1 MKPKNIIASVILLAT
16 TSLLVNCQ
24 IRIESDTNSNDR
36 YFIVDGLL
44 SRKRIVG
51 SEATCTTTIRDL
63 KTFENIRI
71 DGCADMEFQQ
81 SADGKTE
88 VTVIV
93 AENLADLAEITS
105 EHSTL
110 RVGYAEKYNKIGICN
125 SRLKIIVSNPQLSCV
140 LINGSGDIQ
149 LKGDVYS
156 KELSLNINGSSDI
169 NAHSL
174 SCEELKVLINGS
186 GDVTLAGKAD
196 NAILIVNGS
205 GDIDAEDL
213 LCKKV
218 RASVTGSGDID
229 CYAAETLDA
238 NVTGSGEISY
248 RGDAKVAGKNIKRK

>member
-24 IRIESDTNSNDR
+24 IRIESDTNSGDR
-36 YFIVDGLL
+36 CFIVDGLL
-44 SRKRIVG
+44 GRKRIVG
-51 SEATCTTTIRDL
+51 SEATCTITIRDL

-110 RVGYAEKYNKIGICN
+110 RVGYAEKYNKIGIYN

-149 LKGDVYS
+149 LKGDVCS

-169 NAHSL
+169 NASSL

-186 GDVTLAGKAD
+186 GDVTLTGKAD

-229 CYAAETLDA
+229 C
-238 NVTGSGEISY
+238 
-248 RGDAKVAGKNIKRK
+248 